1 MTIIRII
8 TDISPGE
15 NENFVIALIKAD
27 GGSFE
32 KQPQPDGKV
41 TIIATFDRHAPA
53 SQLPPAGTTEAR
65 WMEIARAEI
74 ESNVVEV
81 VGDASNPR
89 IETYHATTAG
99 GAQPDHVPW
108 CSSFVNFCIQGAGLA
123 GTRSKMARSWATWGV
138 EADALAPGCI
148 VVLERG
154 APPSGHVGF
163 YVGSEDG
170 RVRLLGGNQGNRVGI
185 ASFEASRVIAKRRP
199 TAPRQDF

>member
-1 MTIIRII
+1 MTITRIV
-8 TDISPGE
+8 TDIPPGE
-15 NENFVIALIKAD
+15 NENFVIALIKAG

-32 KQPQPDGKV
+32 RQPQPGGKV
-41 TIIATFDRHAPA
+41 TIIATFDTPAPA
-53 SQLPPAGTTEAR
+53 PQLPSAGTTEAR
-65 WMEIARAEI
+65 WMEIARAEL
-74 ESNVVEV
+74 ESNVVEAA
-81 VGDASNPR
+81 GASSNPR
-89 IETYHATTAG
+89 IEAYHATTAG
-99 GAQPDHVPW
+99 GAKPDHVHW

-163 YVGSEDG
+163 YVGSEGG

-185 ASFEASRVIAKRRP
+185 ASFDASRVIAKRRP
-199 TAPRQDF
+199 AAG